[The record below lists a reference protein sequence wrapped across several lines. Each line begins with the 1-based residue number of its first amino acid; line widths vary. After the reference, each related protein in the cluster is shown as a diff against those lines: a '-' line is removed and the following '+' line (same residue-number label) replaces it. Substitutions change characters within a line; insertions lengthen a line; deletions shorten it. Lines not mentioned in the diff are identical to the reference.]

1 MAHQLHIFVYC
12 PCPSGSCASI
22 LVYLLFTLL
31 NSRGQPWSKNDFY
44 TVYSVVT
51 SLPHTVV
58 CSGGAG
64 MSTCA
69 SERAALGSSG
79 GRRFVPL
86 RHALQQVVQT
96 PKTARQIAQEALL
109 PGAVLG
115 WQARTAHMGGWV
127 RCCVTAGVAQRLVR
141 MGALGMTKKKGIQMP
156 WLIMDIP
163 NKTKRTVFFNL
174 QNSWITSTEPELV
187 WTNVLQFNFSEK
199 GNKTADLSLNLT
211 DWPFG
216 LCDQC
221 QKTVKNVHQSF
232 QEPKAAT

>member
-22 LVYLLFTLL
+22 LVYLLFTVL

-141 MGALGMTKKKGIQMP
+141 MGALGMTQKKKGYKCHD
-156 WLIMDIP
+156 WLWTYP
-163 NKTKRTVFFNL
+163 TKQKERFF
-174 QNSWITSTEPELV
+174 
-187 WTNVLQFNFSEK
+187 
-199 GNKTADLSLNLT
+199 
-211 DWPFG
+211 
-216 LCDQC
+216 
-221 QKTVKNVHQSF
+221 
-232 QEPKAAT
+232 